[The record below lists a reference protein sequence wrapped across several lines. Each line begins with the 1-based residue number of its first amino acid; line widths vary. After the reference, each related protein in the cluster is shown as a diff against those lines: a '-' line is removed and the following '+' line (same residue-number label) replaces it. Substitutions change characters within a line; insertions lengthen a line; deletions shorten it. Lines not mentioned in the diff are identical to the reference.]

1 MPDGLQKDAWAVC
14 TIAAKP
20 QLALARVVARSF
32 RRHHPGVPVFVLLAD
47 RAAGAFDPARA
58 SDRLVPSSTEPR
70 TTDSV
75 AGLDVVCVVKALG
88 APETEEM
95 ARRYTEQE
103 FSYALT
109 PWLMQWVL
117 RQGFGRVL
125 FLKQESLVTASL
137 EPLMDRLRAPG
148 VSLLLTPHLL
158 APLGSVAR
166 ELNILQCGT
175 FNGGFVA
182 VRGGGEGDRFLAWW
196 QERLLEDCRYAPAEG
211 LHFEQRW
218 LDLAPGLLDGVEVVR
233 DPGVNVGHWHL
244 PERQVRVEGET
255 IWADGSLCRLFRFSG
270 FDMEHPEKATRYFDR
285 LRMEKMGDAAQV
297 FRRYREELEAA
308 GYWEIQ
314 QGRDW
319 LS

>member
-1 MPDGLQKDAWAVC
+1 MRVGEREAGWALC

-20 QLALARVVARSF
+20 QWALGRVVARSF
-32 RRHHPGVPVFVLLAD
+32 ARHHPGVPVFVLLAD
-47 RAAGAFDPARA
+47 RVDGAFDPAG
-58 SDRLVPSSTEPR
+58 EPF
-70 TTDSV
+70 TMITPDQ
-75 AGLDVVCVVKALG
+75 LD

-95 ARRYTEQE
+95 ARRYTAQE

-109 PWLMQWVL
+109 PMLLQWVL

-125 FLKQESLVTASL
+125 FIKQESLVTASL
-137 EPLMDRLRAPG
+137 EPVMDRLRQPG

-196 QERLLEDCRYAPAEG
+196 RGRLAEDCRYDPAAG

-218 LDLAPGLLDGVEVVR
+218 LDLAAGMMEGVEVVR
-233 DPGVNVGHWHL
+233 DPGVNVGHWNL
-244 PERQVRVEGET
+244 PERQIRVEGEL

-270 FDMEHPEKATRYFDR
+270 FEMEHPERATRYFER
-285 LRMEKMGDAAQV
+285 LRMERMGEAATV
-297 FRRYREELEAA
+297 FARYRAELAAA
-308 GYWEIQ
+308 GYWETRAW
-314 QGRDW
+314 GYS
-319 LS
+319 LP

>member
-1 MPDGLQKDAWAVC
+1 MPDGLQEDAWAVC

-20 QLALARVVARSF
+20 QLALARVVATSF

-47 RAAGAFDPARA
+47 RVEGAFDPAGEPY
-58 SDRLVPSSTEPR
+58 RLV
-70 TTDSV
+70 
-75 AGLDVVCVVKALG
+75 ALEELE

-95 ARRYTEQE
+95 ARRYTAQE

-109 PWLMQWVL
+109 PWLLQWVL

-125 FLKQESLVTASL
+125 FIKQESLVTASL
-137 EPLMDRLRAPG
+137 EPVMDRLRAPG

-196 QERLLEDCRYAPAEG
+196 QERLLEDCRYAPADG

-285 LRMEKMGDAAQV
+285 LRMEKMGDVAQV
-297 FRRYREELEAA
+297 FRRYREELESA

-314 QGRDW
+314 QGRYS

>member
-1 MPDGLQKDAWAVC
+1 MPDGLPEDAWALC

-47 RAAGAFDPARA
+47 RVEGAFDPAREPY
-58 SDRLVPSSTEPR
+58 RLV
-70 TTDSV
+70 
-75 AGLDVVCVVKALG
+75 ALEELE

-95 ARRYTEQE
+95 ARRYTAQE

-109 PWLMQWVL
+109 PWLLQWVL

-125 FLKQESLVTASL
+125 FIKQESLVTASL
-137 EPLMDRLRAPG
+137 EPVMDRLRAPG

-182 VRGGGEGDRFLAWW
+182 VRGGGEGEPFLAWW

-218 LDLAPGLLDGVEVVR
+218 LDLAPGLLDGVAVVR

-285 LRMEKMGDAAQV
+285 LRMERMGDAAQV

-308 GYWEIQ
+308 GYWEIL
-314 QGRDW
+314 QGRYSW
-319 LS
+319 SG